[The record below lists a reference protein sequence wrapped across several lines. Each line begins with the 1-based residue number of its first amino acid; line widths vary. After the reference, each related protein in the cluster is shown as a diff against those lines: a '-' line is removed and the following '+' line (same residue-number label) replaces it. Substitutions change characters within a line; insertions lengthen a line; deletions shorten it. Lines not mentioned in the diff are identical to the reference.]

1 MGFFLR
7 SNQAINM
14 AASRV
19 LIYGGNGALG
29 RACVSLFKSKSWSV
43 ISVDLVPNEDADAN
57 IIVTELSD
65 WVKQSEQVQSR
76 VDEVMAGN
84 KLDAV
89 LCVAGG
95 WAGGNAKSKNFIKNS
110 DLMWKQSVWTSSISA
125 SIASHHLKEGGL
137 ITLPGA
143 LPALNGTAGMIGYGM
158 AKAAIH
164 QLTFSLAND
173 KSGLP
178 SNAVVVAILPM
189 TLDTPMNRKGMPNA
203 DFSSWTT
210 LEYVANL
217 FYGWTQNVEV
227 PKTGSLVSMETN
239 NGNTSLN
246 ITQCNA

>member
-1 MGFFLR
+1 
-7 SNQAINM
+7 M

-19 LIYGGNGALG
+19 LIYGGKGALG
-29 RACVSLFKSKSWSV
+29 ATCVSFFKSKNWWV
-43 ISVDLVPNEDADAN
+43 LSVDLTPNEEADAN
-57 IIVTELSD
+57 IVVTELSD
-65 WVKQSEQVQSR
+65 WVKQNEMVSNR

-125 SIASHHLKEGGL
+125 AIASNHLKDGGL
-137 ITLPGA
+137 LTLPGA
-143 LPALNGTAGMIGYGM
+143 QPALGGTAGMIGYGM

-164 QLTFSLAND
+164 QLTYSLAND

-178 SNAVVVAILPM
+178 AGSTVATILPT
-189 TLDTPMNRKGMPNA
+189 TLDTVMNRKGMPNA

-210 LEYVANL
+210 LDYVANL
-217 FYGWTQNVEV
+217 FYGWTQGVEV
-227 PKTGSLVSMETN
+227 PKSGSLVSLATKD
-239 NGNTSLN
+239 GNTTLTF
-246 ITQCNA
+246 TQCSL